1 MEGFLKELVSNSEHA
16 VYLRNRYQFKIV
28 PMLNIDGVVRGNGRF
43 SASGMDLNR
52 KWQQPSE
59 QHHPEIY
66 ALKQLMLK

>member
-1 MEGFLKELVSNSEHA
+1 
-16 VYLRNRYQFKIV
+16 
-28 PMLNIDGVVRGNGRF
+28 MLNIDGVVRGNGRF

-66 ALKQLMLK
+66 AMKQLMLKESR